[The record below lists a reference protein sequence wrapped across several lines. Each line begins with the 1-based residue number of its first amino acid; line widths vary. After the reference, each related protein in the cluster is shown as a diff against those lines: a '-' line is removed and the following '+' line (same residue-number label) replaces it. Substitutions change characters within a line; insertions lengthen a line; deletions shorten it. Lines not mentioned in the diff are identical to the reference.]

1 MQQLA
6 QLGPAGWDEF
16 SAEFAFTVSSQIAQL
31 QFWSED
37 RTGLVPVPQSVAE
50 LVSRQREV
58 AAQMSAGPW
67 WRLLLNVTSRGETT
81 VNYDYGDEP
90 FPDDQLV
97 APEHYRNDLDTYP
110 RSHVPVWLAGYV
122 AGPAAQGR
130 DPRQAAEAVAADA
143 AAGRSAIVT
152 DDVPPLPD
160 LRARW
165 AVLSAAYTGSRIGL
179 GTPRLPW
186 LFLVRGRPS
195 QRMHSVR
202 AAR

>member
-37 RTGLVPVPQSVAE
+37 RTGLVPVPQSVAA
-50 LVSRQREV
+50 LVSQQREV

-67 WRLLLNVTSRGETT
+67 WRLLLTVTNRGETT
-81 VNYDYGDEP
+81 VDYDYGDEP

-97 APEHYRNDLDTYP
+97 APEHYRNDLETYP
-110 RSHVPVWLAGYV
+110 RERVPVWLAGYV

-130 DPRQAAEAVAADA
+130 DPRQAAQAVSADA
-143 AAGRSAIVT
+143 AAGRNA
-152 DDVPPLPD
+152 DHDRRRPC
-160 LRARW
+160 
-165 AVLSAAYTGSRIGL
+165 AA
-179 GTPRLPW
+179 
-186 LFLVRGRPS
+186 
-195 QRMHSVR
+195 
-202 AAR
+202 